1 MPRLARAVRRRLS
14 AGTAGTVLAL
24 GLSACSGAP
33 RPARL
38 EVDLALVQGPTHW
51 LMLPEEQEQARRL
64 HGVPDRLAF
73 EEQFW
78 KRRDP
83 DPATPG
89 NELLQEFNQ
98 RVDAADRL
106 YQEGIVRGSLSDRGR
121 ALVILGA
128 PPILRYSQRQVP
140 TWEPGRSGGEPNV
153 QSRTVQVETWV
164 YRMTDLPPSLA
175 EAFRREG
182 YESEIEIAFAAGPE
196 RTTITSGEKLLEIA
210 VRAAAR
216 E

>member
-1 MPRLARAVRRRLS
+1 MPRLARAVRRRVL
-14 AGTAGTVLAL
+14 AGTAVAVIL
-24 GLSACSGAP
+24 GGCGSAP
-33 RPARL
+33 RPARM

-51 LMLPEEQEQARRL
+51 LMLPEEEEQARRL
-64 HGVPDRLAF
+64 HGVPETLAF
-73 EEQFW
+73 EELFW

-83 DPATPG
+83 DPDTPG
-89 NELLQEFNQ
+89 NELLQEFNL

-106 YQEGIVRGSLSDRGR
+106 YQEGIVRGSLTDRGR

-164 YRMTDLPPSLA
+164 YRVADLPPSVA

-182 YESEIEIAFAAGPE
+182 HENEIEIAFAAGPE
-196 RTTITSGEKLLEIA
+196 RTTITSGDKLLQIA
-210 VRAAAR
+210 VRATAR
-216 E
+216 D